1 MLQTSK
7 SKFSR
12 SSVSPIC
19 KCCGLD
25 NEDLPHMLLEC
36 PALIN
41 QRKAFYPEFKSMTID
56 IVGINQWNKR
66 YTSRTQLSQ
75 LILDCSA
82 IPELRES
89 VNFLKLQRISS
100 NLCHRLHLA
109 RLNKLAH

>member
-25 NEDLPHMLLEC
+25 NEDLPYMLLEC

-56 IVGINQWNKR
+56 IVSTSGIKDTHVER
-66 YTSRTQLSQ
+66 S
-75 LILDCSA
+75 
-82 IPELRES
+82 
-89 VNFLKLQRISS
+89 
-100 NLCHRLHLA
+100 
-109 RLNKLAH
+109 

>member
-25 NEDLPHMLLEC
+25 YEDLPQMLLEC
-36 PALIN
+36 TALIN
-41 QRKAFYPEFKSMTID
+41 QRKAFYPEFKSIRVY
-56 IVGINQWNKR
+56 IVGTNQWNKR
-66 YTSRTQLSQ
+66 YTSRKQLAQ
-75 LILDCSA
+75 LILDCWV

-89 VNFLKLQRISS
+89 INFLKLQIISS

>member
-1 MLQTSK
+1 MIAGTYMLQTSK

-25 NEDLPHMLLEC
+25 NEDLPHILLER

-66 YTSRTQLSQ
+66 YTSRTQLAHFM
-75 LILDCSA
+75 LDCSV
-82 IPELRES
+82 ITK
-89 VNFLKLQRISS
+89 NLK
-100 NLCHRLHLA
+100 
-109 RLNKLAH
+109 

>member
-1 MLQTSK
+1 M
-7 SKFSR
+7 
-12 SSVSPIC
+12 
-19 KCCGLD
+19 
-25 NEDLPHMLLEC
+25 PHVLLEC

-41 QRKAFYPEFKSMTID
+41 QRKTFYPEFKSMTID

-66 YTSRTQLSQ
+66 YTSRTQLAQ
-75 LILDCSA
+75 LILDCSV

-109 RLNKLAH
+109 RVNKLAH